1 MDDRISKETKLS
13 AARDLVASY
22 LRGEGGKNVA
32 PNQIGEVFKQVYTS
46 IDQTFPDPE
55 KRRVGLGLD

>member
-1 MDDRISKETKLS
+1 MEDRISKETKLS
-13 AARDLVASY
+13 AAKDLVANY

-32 PNQIGEVFKQVYTS
+32 PEQIGEIFRQVYSS
-46 IDQTFPDPE
+46 IDQTFPDAE